1 MKKSNKQ
8 YVLQTVTAA
17 LLIALKIV
25 LERLMSYSV
34 WNQRFGFAFIAVAF
48 AAAMLGTPWAMAVA
62 GIGDILGAL
71 LFPSGAYFPG
81 FTLTAVLTA
90 ACTAF
95 FIHKNATLLRVT
107 LSVIINQLFGSVLLN
122 SLWISVLYGKGAFPA
137 GILVLLTALSLVL
150 IVQGFR
156 RSPVKVYWPESKVFK
171 KILAF
176 IGLFYLYL
184 VTLTGLGEL
193 FLNMENPPFQ
203 ANGAFSISTFLFLL
217 IALPLLGRR
226 KPIEIL
232 SVAVLTTAVLVF
244 AFGWFFQVLLP

>member
-1 MKKSNKQ
+1 MKSPTD
-8 YVLQTVTAA
+8 VVSGFI
-17 LLIALKIV
+17 LLGLCGVGA
-25 LERLMSYSV
+25 YSV
-34 WNQRFGFAFIAVAF
+34 
-48 AAAMLGTPWAMAVA
+48 
-62 GIGDILGAL
+62 
-71 LFPSGAYFPG
+71 
-81 FTLTAVLTA
+81 
-90 ACTAF
+90 
-95 FIHKNATLLRVT
+95 ATLPDAGGMEHV
-107 LSVIINQLFGSVLLN
+107 GP
-122 SLWISVLYGKGAFPA
+122 GAFPA

-226 KPIEIL
+226 KPPVRSRPDDGGTRLRFRLVL
-232 SVAVLTTAVLVF
+232 SGSAPLAARNSFTDNLYDGLERIYVSEHS
-244 AFGWFFQVLLP
+244 

>member
-1 MKKSNKQ
+1 M
-8 YVLQTVTAA
+8 
-17 LLIALKIV
+17 
-25 LERLMSYSV
+25 
-34 WNQRFGFAFIAVAF
+34 
-48 AAAMLGTPWAMAVA
+48 
-62 GIGDILGAL
+62 
-71 LFPSGAYFPG
+71 
-81 FTLTAVLTA
+81 
-90 ACTAF
+90 
-95 FIHKNATLLRVT
+95 
-107 LSVIINQLFGSVLLN
+107 
-122 SLWISVLYGKGAFPA
+122 
-137 GILVLLTALSLVL
+137 
-150 IVQGFR
+150 QGFR

>member
-34 WNQRFGFAFIAVAF
+34 WNQRFGFAFIAVAC

-122 SLWISVLYGKGAFPA
+122 SLWISVLYGKGYIALLPGRIIQA
-137 GILVLLTALSLVL
+137 GIMTVLQIVL
-150 IVQGFR
+150 
-156 RSPVKVYWPESKVFK
+156 
-171 KILAF
+171 
-176 IGLFYLYL
+176 
-184 VTLTGLGEL
+184 
-193 FLNMENPPFQ
+193 
-203 ANGAFSISTFLFLL
+203 TFLLF
-217 IALPLLGRR
+217 GE
-226 KPIEIL
+226 KSPIRQRL
-232 SVAVLTTAVLVF
+232 SK
-244 AFGWFFQVLLP
+244 FFNV

>member
-34 WNQRFGFAFIAVAF
+34 WNQRFGFAFLRWRLLRQCSARRGRWRWLASAIFWALCF
-48 AAAMLGTPWAMAVA
+48 FRAAL
-62 GIGDILGAL
+62 I
-71 LFPSGAYFPG
+71 SPG

-122 SLWISVLYGKGAFPA
+122 SLWISVLYGKGYIALLPGRIIQQDIA
-137 GILVLLTALSLVL
+137 VLQIVL
-150 IVQGFR
+150 
-156 RSPVKVYWPESKVFK
+156 
-171 KILAF
+171 
-176 IGLFYLYL
+176 
-184 VTLTGLGEL
+184 
-193 FLNMENPPFQ
+193 
-203 ANGAFSISTFLFLL
+203 TFLLF
-217 IALPLLGRR
+217 GE
-226 KPIEIL
+226 KSPIRQRL
-232 SVAVLTTAVLVF
+232 SK
-244 AFGWFFQVLLP
+244 FFNI

>member
-1 MKKSNKQ
+1 MFSSCRGSAAPPLKSTGPNP
-8 YVLQTVTAA
+8 
-17 LLIALKIV
+17 
-25 LERLMSYSV
+25 R
-34 WNQRFGFAFIAVAF
+34 
-48 AAAMLGTPWAMAVA
+48 
-62 GIGDILGAL
+62 
-71 LFPSGAYFPG
+71 
-81 FTLTAVLTA
+81 
-90 ACTAF
+90 
-95 FIHKNATLLRVT
+95 
-107 LSVIINQLFGSVLLN
+107 
-122 SLWISVLYGKGAFPA
+122 
-137 GILVLLTALSLVL
+137 
-150 IVQGFR
+150 
-156 RSPVKVYWPESKVFK
+156 VFK

>member
-25 LERLMSYSV
+25 LERLISYSV

-122 SLWISVLYGKGAFPA
+122 SLWISVLYGKGYIALLPGRIIQA
-137 GILVLLTALSLVL
+137 GIMTVLQIVL
-150 IVQGFR
+150 
-156 RSPVKVYWPESKVFK
+156 
-171 KILAF
+171 
-176 IGLFYLYL
+176 
-184 VTLTGLGEL
+184 
-193 FLNMENPPFQ
+193 
-203 ANGAFSISTFLFLL
+203 TFLLF
-217 IALPLLGRR
+217 GE
-226 KPIEIL
+226 KSPIRQRL
-232 SVAVLTTAVLVF
+232 SK
-244 AFGWFFQVLLP
+244 FFNI

>member
-107 LSVIINQLFGSVLLN
+107 LSVIINQLFGSGCCLIPFGYRCFTARDT
-122 SLWISVLYGKGAFPA
+122 SRCFPA
-137 GILVLLTALSLVL
+137 ESS
-150 IVQGFR
+150 R
-156 RSPVKVYWPESKVFK
+156 R
-171 KILAF
+171 
-176 IGLFYLYL
+176 
-184 VTLTGLGEL
+184 EL
-193 FLNMENPPFQ
+193 
-203 ANGAFSISTFLFLL
+203 
-217 IALPLLGRR
+217 
-226 KPIEIL
+226 
-232 SVAVLTTAVLVF
+232 
-244 AFGWFFQVLLP
+244 

>member
-62 GIGDILGAL
+62 GIGAL
-71 LFPSGAYFPG
+71 FFPSGAYFPG

-122 SLWISVLYGKGAFPA
+122 SLWISVLYGKGYIALLPGRIIQA
-137 GILVLLTALSLVL
+137 GIMTVLQIVL
-150 IVQGFR
+150 
-156 RSPVKVYWPESKVFK
+156 
-171 KILAF
+171 
-176 IGLFYLYL
+176 
-184 VTLTGLGEL
+184 
-193 FLNMENPPFQ
+193 
-203 ANGAFSISTFLFLL
+203 TFLLF
-217 IALPLLGRR
+217 GE
-226 KPIEIL
+226 KSPIRQRL
-232 SVAVLTTAVLVF
+232 SK
-244 AFGWFFQVLLP
+244 FFNV